1 MTQFFLVVTR
11 ALTFYKLKKK
21 KCYTYLKNLTYYLNN
36 ARTEKAGKMTINIH
50 SSSTVLVQL
59 LQN

>member
-1 MTQFFLVVTR
+1 MLY
-11 ALTFYKLKKK
+11 L
-21 KCYTYLKNLTYYLNN
+21 LKNLTYYLID
-36 ARTEKAGKMTINIH
+36 ARTEKTDKMTINIH